1 MTRGHLGTPFY
12 KAASI
17 ISECFITK
25 QPKSV
30 IPESLLFVSSPFSVQ
45 VSNQQKSPFRY
56 IIASVHIV
64 VKQNGVV
71 LSGASSVV
79 NPYTGTASLNKFKLV
94 DGGGL
99 ESITYDVVSNGVV
112 CLPASD
118 SLLEQASSYVQGNF
132 IGNSRRIKSVPS
144 TILPFPS
151 VISVFA
157 GVQPASVP
165 FLVLDANG
173 AWLLGVTVRIQV
185 RPVIT
190 SAAVCSVAPSR
201 HLSPSPPSQYSD
213 SSSSF

>member
-1 MTRGHLGTPFY
+1 MTHWHLGIPFY

-17 ISECFITK
+17 ISKCFITK

-30 IPESLLFVSSPFSVQ
+30 IPESLGYLSFPFSVQ
-45 VSNQQKSPFRY
+45 VSNEQTSPFRY

-64 VKQNGVV
+64 VKQNGVI
-71 LSGASSVV
+71 LAGASSVV
-79 NPYTGTASLNKFKLV
+79 NPYTGTASLNNFKLV

-144 TILPFPS
+144 TILPLPN

-157 GVQPASVP
+157 GVQPASIP

-173 AWLLGVTVRIQV
+173 ALLLGVTVRIQV
-185 RPVIT
+185 HPIIK
-190 SAAVCSVAPSR
+190 SAVVCSVTRSR
-201 HLSPSPPSQYSD
+201 DLSPFTPSQYSD
-213 SSSSF
+213 SSCNF